1 MFGRLL
7 LLFITV
13 PFIELVLLLKI
24 GAKIGFT
31 PTLGIIVVTAILGA
45 SLTRSQGR
53 HTLRRFHQAQQEGRL
68 PHAEVMDGLMIII
81 AGAVLLTPGFLTDIA
96 GFLLLV
102 PPVRAAVRGRLA
114 TALKGRIQIVGMSP
128 GASRPNQSQG
138 QVQER
143 VIDAKVIDED
153 PPNS

>member
-53 HTLRRFHQAQQEGRL
+53 NTLQRFHKAQQEGRL

-114 TALKGRIQIVGMSP
+114 AALKGRIQIVGMSP
-128 GASRPNQSQG
+128 GASRPNPQG